1 MLSLPISLTDLQ
13 IDEVPPLYGDAPDRA
28 EPAIRKLAEE
38 CPRSCWV
45 WRVPDGRRGP
55 LN

>member
-13 IDEVPPLYGDAPDRA
+13 IDEVLRYMGTPPDRA

-38 CPRSCWV
+38 G
-45 WRVPDGRRGP
+45 DK
-55 LN
+55 